1 MPKDIRT
8 AGERSAHDN
17 CHTSTETPVN
27 WILRLEGPKTTT
39 RQQHKGFRTTENA
52 DLQEVTIELG
62 SCHDKS
68 PVLVPFE
75 DEVTMYD
82 LDMADLSWTRSSAVL
97 SCHMVEVNKEHANTK
112 LLGDVQYERRHV
124 E

>member
-1 MPKDIRT
+1 MIATLYPKPRR
-8 AGERSAHDN
+8 GGKGRRSERPDQRDHKARDHARKD
-17 CHTSTETPVN
+17 V
-27 WILRLEGPKTTT
+27 EG
-39 RQQHKGFRTTENA
+39 NA